1 MAIAAKFSILS
12 HSCSCSSGL
21 HSPDQH
27 NDEGCEGTIGNMIY
41 QFFLDTVRYFAP
53 EDALIEFKRLFF
65 DYHSTPNNIDAFTE
79 LARILSDGD
88 REEFAN
94 TLKRC
99 CYILINNWETHRQG
113 RAIYQLVESFT
124 EINFT
129 IRPSAKRNIRRLKS
143 WLKFFC
149 DNRDYQDLAL
159 FASRYDDR
167 SSSKHWSDRYTSYL
181 LVSQYSNTSNSP
193 EQREAAKVL
202 CKQLKDRFKF
212 DLAMY
217 TARSELEHKNPTKVK
232 NPTALGA
239 NVLRLIKKIVA
250 KRGQFSHINLAHIFL
265 KQIQGITYRE
275 FKASLLNYLIFS
287 VEKQTIVEILK
298 THLSRKLE
306 KLYSDKNHEIIND
319 ALILRTC
326 NKIFG
331 YLTTEKEKQ
340 PSETFVF
347 LLSQG
352 NPLTLVMVLLK
363 LVLIC
368 PNSRTH
374 LENCIADLVRYYQ
387 QFSDEESSWVVN
399 FFEIFN
405 ITFSIYADNDVQYN
419 LIRVKGEQSP
429 HPEEE
434 DNLDGY
440 RIFSQ
445 HKELCVRAIA
455 ELDMSAVDKY
465 ISS

>member
-1 MAIAAKFSILS
+1 
-12 HSCSCSSGL
+12 
-21 HSPDQH
+21 
-27 NDEGCEGTIGNMIY
+27 MIY
-41 QFFLDTVRYFAP
+41 QFFLETVRYFAP
-53 EDALIEFKRLFF
+53 EDAAIEFKRLFF
-65 DYHSTPNNIDAFTE
+65 DYHSTPNNLDAFTD
-79 LARILSDGD
+79 LARILSASD
-88 REEFAN
+88 RDEFTN

-99 CYILINNWETHRQG
+99 CYILINNWESRRQG
-113 RAIYQLVESFT
+113 HAIYQLVESFT
-124 EINFT
+124 EINFST
-129 IRPSAKRNIRRLKS
+129 RPSAKRNVRRLKS
-143 WLKFFC
+143 WLRFFHESEH
-149 DNRDYQDLAL
+149 YQDLQL
-159 FASRYDDR
+159 FASRYNEGE
-167 SSSKHWSDRYTSYL
+167 SNKHWSDRYTPYL
-181 LVSQYSNTSNSP
+181 LASQYSNTHNSP

-202 CKQLKDRFKF
+202 CQQLKDRFKF

-217 TARSELEHKNPTKVK
+217 TARSELEHQHPAKVK
-232 NPTALGA
+232 NPTALGD

-250 KRGQFSHINLAHIFL
+250 KRGQFSYLNLAHIFR
-265 KQIQGITYRE
+265 KQVQGITYGE
-275 FKASLLNYLIFS
+275 FKKSLLNYLIFS

-298 THLSRKLE
+298 THLSRKIE
-306 KLYSDKNHEIIND
+306 KLYLDRNDEIINE

-368 PNSRTH
+368 PNSRTY

-387 QFSDEESSWVVN
+387 QFPDEDSRWVVN

-419 LIRVKGEQSP
+419 LIRIKDGKARD
-429 HPEEE
+429 PEAE
-434 DNLDGY
+434 DNLDAY

-445 HKELCVRAIA
+445 RKQFYVPAIA
-455 ELDMSAVDKY
+455 EPDGSTVENY

>member
-1 MAIAAKFSILS
+1 
-12 HSCSCSSGL
+12 
-21 HSPDQH
+21 
-27 NDEGCEGTIGNMIY
+27 MIY

-65 DYHSTPNNIDAFTE
+65 DYHSTPNNIDAFTD
-79 LARILSDGD
+79 LARILSDSD
-88 REEFAN
+88 REEFSH

-99 CYILINNWETHRQG
+99 CYILINNWETQRHG
-113 RAIYQLVESFT
+113 TAICQLVDSFT
-124 EINFT
+124 ELNFT
-129 IRPSAKRNIRRLKS
+129 VRPTARRNIRRLKS
-143 WLKFFC
+143 WLKYFIESQ
-149 DNRDYQDLAL
+149 DYRDLQL
-159 FASRYDDR
+159 FVARRDGNSEK
-167 SSSKHWSDRYTSYL
+167 KHWSDRYTSYL
-181 LVSQYSNTSNSP
+181 LVSQYSNTNNSP
-193 EQREAAKVL
+193 EQREAAKIL
-202 CKQLKDRFKF
+202 CQQLKSRFKF

-217 TARSELEHKNPTKVK
+217 TARSELEHQHPTKVE

-265 KQIQGITYRE
+265 KQIQGITYGE
-275 FKASLLNYLIFS
+275 FKAALLEYLIFS
-287 VEKQTIVEILK
+287 VEKQAIVEILK
-298 THLSRKLE
+298 THLNRKLE
-306 KLYSDKNHEIIND
+306 KLYLERDDEIIND

-374 LENCIADLVRYYQ
+374 LENRIADLVRYYQ
-387 QFSDEESSWVVN
+387 QFPDEDSRWVVN

-419 LIRVKGEQSP
+419 LIRVRSP
-429 HPEEE
+429 DSNGAGDE
-434 DNLDGY
+434 DNLDAY

-445 HKELCVRAIA
+445 HKQDLCVRAIA
-455 ELDMSAVDKY
+455 EPDLGSIDGY

>member
-1 MAIAAKFSILS
+1 
-12 HSCSCSSGL
+12 
-21 HSPDQH
+21 
-27 NDEGCEGTIGNMIY
+27 MIY

-65 DYHSTPNNIDAFTE
+65 AYHSTPNNIDAFTE
-79 LARILSDGD
+79 LARILSESD
-88 REEFAN
+88 RDEFTN

-99 CYILINNWETHRQG
+99 CYILINNWETRRQWQ
-113 RAIYQLVESFT
+113 AVHLLVDSFT
-124 EINFT
+124 EIDFT
-129 IRPSAKRNIRRLKS
+129 VRPTAKRNVRRLKS
-143 WLKFFC
+143 WLKFFT
-149 DNRDYQDLAL
+149 DSEDYKDLQL
-159 FASRYDDR
+159 FASRYDR
-167 SSSKHWSDRYTSYL
+167 NSHQKHWSDRYTSYL

-202 CKQLKDRFKF
+202 CHQLKNRFKF

-217 TARSELEHKNPTKVK
+217 TARSELENQHPTKVD
-232 NPTALGA
+232 NPTALGSK
-239 NVLRLIKKIVA
+239 VLRLIKKIVA
-250 KRGQFSHINLAHIFL
+250 KRGQFSHRNLAHIFL
-265 KQIQGITYRE
+265 KQIQGITYGE
-275 FKASLLNYLIFS
+275 FKAALLNYLIFS

-306 KLYSDKNHEIIND
+306 TLYLNKEDEIVND
-319 ALILRTC
+319 SLMLRTC

-352 NPLTLVMVLLK
+352 NPLTLVIVLLK

-387 QFSDEESSWVVN
+387 QFPDEDSRWVVN

-405 ITFSIYADNDVQYN
+405 ITFSIYADNDIQYN
-419 LIRVKGEQSP
+419 LIRVKDDSNHSGEG
-429 HPEEE
+429 
-434 DNLDGY
+434 DNLDAY

-445 HKELCVRAIA
+445 HRELYVPAIA
-455 ELDMSAVDKY
+455 ETEMNAVDGF

>member
-1 MAIAAKFSILS
+1 
-12 HSCSCSSGL
+12 
-21 HSPDQH
+21 
-27 NDEGCEGTIGNMIY
+27 MIY

-53 EDALIEFKRLFF
+53 EDALVEFKRLFF
-65 DYHSTPNNIDAFTE
+65 DYHSTPNNIDAFAD
-79 LARILSDGD
+79 LARILSTGD
-88 REEFAN
+88 RDEFAN

-113 RAIYQLVESFT
+113 QAIGQLVASFT

-149 DNRDYQDLAL
+149 ESQDYQDLAL
-159 FASRYDDR
+159 FAARYDNNA
-167 SSSKHWSDRYTSYL
+167 SCQHWSDRYTSYL
-181 LVSQYSNTSNSP
+181 LVSQYSNTNNSP

-202 CKQLKDRFKF
+202 CQQLKDRFKF

-217 TARSELEHKNPTKVK
+217 TARSELEHKHPAKVE

-250 KRGQFSHINLAHIFL
+250 KRGQFSHVNLAHIFL
-265 KQIQGITYRE
+265 KQIQGITYGE
-275 FKASLLNYLIFS
+275 FKTFLLNYLIFS
-287 VEKQTIVEILK
+287 VDKQTIVEILK
-298 THLSRKLE
+298 THLNRKLE
-306 KLYSDKNHEIIND
+306 KLYLDKDNEIVND

-374 LENCIADLVRYYQ
+374 LENCIADLIRYYQ
-387 QFSDEESSWVVN
+387 QFPDEESRWVVN

-419 LIRVKGEQSP
+419 LIRVKGRQSQ
-429 HPEEE
+429 HAEEE
-434 DNLDGY
+434 DNLDAY

-445 HKELCVRAIA
+445 HKELCGRAIA
-455 ELDMSAVDKY
+455 ESDPSALDEY
-465 ISS
+465 LSS

>member
-1 MAIAAKFSILS
+1 
-12 HSCSCSSGL
+12 
-21 HSPDQH
+21 
-27 NDEGCEGTIGNMIY
+27 MIY

-53 EDALIEFKRLFF
+53 EDALVEFKRLFF
-65 DYHSTPNNIDAFTE
+65 DYQSTPNNIDAFTS
-79 LARILSDGD
+79 LSRILSEND
-88 REEFAN
+88 RDEFIN

-99 CYILINNWETHRQG
+99 CYILINNWETKRQSP
-113 RAIYQLVESFT
+113 AICQLVDSFADL
-124 EINFT
+124 NFT
-129 IRPSAKRNIRRLKS
+129 VRPTHKKNIRRLKS
-143 WLKFFC
+143 WLKFFLESQG
-149 DNRDYQDLAL
+149 YQELQL
-159 FASRYDDR
+159 FISRHNTN
-167 SSSKHWSDRYTSYL
+167 SPQQHWSSRYTSYL
-181 LVSQYSNTSNSP
+181 LVPQYSNSSNSP
-193 EQREAAKVL
+193 EQREAARVL

-217 TARSELEHKNPTKVK
+217 TARSELEHQPPSPVD
-232 NPTALGA
+232 NPTALGT

-250 KRGQFSHINLAHIFL
+250 KRGQFSHTNLAHIFI
-265 KQIQGITYRE
+265 KQIKGIRYRE
-275 FKASLLNYLIFS
+275 FKTALLNYLIFS

-298 THLSRKLE
+298 TNLSRKLE
-306 KLYSDKNHEIIND
+306 KLYVDRDDETVNE

-331 YLTTEKEKQ
+331 YLTTEGEKQ

-374 LENCIADLVRYYQ
+374 LENRIADLIRYYQ
-387 QFSDEESSWVVN
+387 QFPNEDSQWVVN

-419 LIRVKGEQSP
+419 LIRVKSNKSN
-429 HPEEE
+429 HSDEE
-434 DNLDGY
+434 DNLDAY

-445 HKELCVRAIA
+445 HKELYAPAIA
-455 ELDMSAVDKY
+455 EPEVNAIDEYL
-465 ISS
+465 SS